1 MRKEKLFI
9 GLGGLVV
16 VIAAV
21 LLIFTFVGMPGGD
34 KLFGLTVNG
43 YQIEPGADLR
53 DANLANANLK
63 NVDVTGADLSDADLT
78 YANLTGANLTDANLN
93 GAIFWDTTLPDGT
106 VRSEKHK
113 GNFHEFPFRET

>member
-21 LLIFTFVGMPGGD
+21 LLILTFVGVPGGD

-43 YQIEPGADLR
+43 YQIEPGADLS
-53 DANLANANLK
+53 
-63 NVDVTGADLSDADLT
+63 GADLT
-78 YANLTGANLTDANLN
+78 YDNLTGANLTDANLN

-113 GNFHEFPFRET
+113 GNLHEFHFRET